1 MTGGGT
7 PDNQSRHSP
16 KALQQ
21 SKWIN
26 YKIFQ
31 PLYSKGSFADIAVWR
46 LLGRR
51 GGQTLPTC
59 GGCGD

>member
-1 MTGGGT
+1 M
-7 PDNQSRHSP
+7 
-16 KALQQ
+16 K
-21 SKWIN
+21 N

-31 PLYSKGSFADIAVWR
+31 PLYSKGSFADIAISH